1 MNVPRSL
8 FYLGELNGQ
17 LYAIAGWTAVNED
30 TPTVERYTPSLDSW
44 QRLKNFLLDVHE
56 HAGHLVIHILAI
68 GSFKLVWLFS
78 HYLLS
83 SGLYTYTGIFK
94 ELDIHQ

>member
-44 QRLKNFLLDVHE
+44 QRLANFPLDVHE
-56 HAGHLVIHILAI
+56 HAGHSQSHYWPAYTWPV
-68 GSFKLVWLFS
+68 LFS
-78 HYLLS
+78 S
-83 SGLYTYTGIFK
+83 SSSVTLRGAT
-94 ELDIHQ
+94 